1 MAVSL
6 FRRKVR
12 LSAGKGKFVN
22 SILLRRM
29 ECCNHFLP
37 RRSITSSSSNFCPFL
52 RIKHARESRPIE
64 ERQAESIGGSR
75 GFFHKKQNKTKN
87 EWEYSISLFIYLKK
101 MFLCPYCGNG
111 LSCMSNYSQEELSK
125 VSNGSRRREKKGQQ
139 RQIFRAGS
147 A

>member
-101 MFLCPYCGNG
+101 NVS
-111 LSCMSNYSQEELSK
+111 LSLLWKRPQLH
-125 VSNGSRRREKKGQQ
+125 V
-139 RQIFRAGS
+139 
-147 A
+147 